1 MNSQNASKKESS
13 SNPILRQKTRIT
25 IYTFFFILLV
35 TNLFFFILIR
45 NEFPDEYHYTFTQ
58 LSQLLQSA
66 GVTMG
71 SNEVE
76 AYGVVASFVLV
87 IIYVTILSY
96 GILKDVF
103 SLFQKTRVSE

>member
-1 MNSQNASKKESS
+1 MNSQNASQKEPP
-13 SNPILRQKTRIT
+13 SNSTLRQKTRIT

-35 TNLFFFILIR
+35 ANLLFFVLIR
-45 NEFPDEYHYTFTQ
+45 NDFPDVYHYTFTQ
-58 LSQLLQSA
+58 LSQLLQSV

-76 AYGVVASFVLV
+76 AYSVVASFVLF

-103 SLFQKTRVSE
+103 SLFRKS

>member
-1 MNSQNASKKESS
+1 MNSQNASQKEPPISS
-13 SNPILRQKTRIT
+13 TLKQKTRIT

-76 AYGVVASFVLV
+76 AYSVVASFVLV
-87 IIYVTILSY
+87 IIYITILSY